1 MGRAHQPGGL
11 SEAWDMG
18 DIGRA
23 LVVIGLVVAVV
34 GVLLMA
40 AGAVGLG
47 RLPGDFEFRRGNVR
61 IYVPLATSLVLSLLL
76 TLVLGLLTRR

>member
-1 MGRAHQPGGL
+1 
-11 SEAWDMG
+11 MG

-23 LVVIGLVVAVV
+23 LVVIGLAVAAV
-34 GVLLMA
+34 GVLLVA

-47 RLPGDFEFRRGNVR
+47 RLPGDLVFRRGNVR